1 MFEVHIKGLSEMIKV
16 ERRGGYRGGNK
27 LGHVWKDPG
36 ISYTYPEQEARERY
50 LSAFKGR
57 IDSYRQVMLEPGC
70 KYQGDDSSYETMLY
84 AVRSQVQSKD
94 MRTLV
99 PTYPVRYQEYL
110 KGNNSVS

>member
-1 MFEVHIKGLSEMIKV
+1 MIKV
-16 ERRGGYRGGNK
+16 ERRGGYRGGSK
-27 LGHVWKDPG
+27 QGHVWKEPG
-36 ISYTYPEQEARERY
+36 ICYTAQEQDARTKY
-50 LSAFKGR
+50 LADFKGR

-70 KYQGDDSSYETMLY
+70 KYQGDDTSYETMLY
-84 AVRSQVQSKD
+84 AVRSAVRSTD